1 MRPVSSC
8 GYCPSAF
15 LCKAVWLSRLAPYQP
30 QARNCLYRQYI
41 SSFAVG
47 QYSRSRK
54 GMCCPFRDDLRGAS
68 SSQLSNTRNA
78 KNRFSPML
86 FIFLPISIFFL
97 PSYSLFYFYP
107 IYCSTVPI
115 RGKSIGITELQP
127 GTVAWNST
135 VTEDLPFRASGSR
148 SAPVYPVQLP
158 PFSALT
164 GPLHSLT
171 SLPHKPSSPAK

>member
-15 LCKAVWLSRLAPYQP
+15 LCKAVWFSRLAPYQP

-54 GMCCPFRDDLRGAS
+54 GICCPLRDYLRGAS
-68 SSQLSNTRNA
+68 ASRSQEHPEQKEPFLPYVIYISPPLYIF
-78 KNRFSPML
+78 FSPRIL
-86 FIFLPISIFFL
+86 F
-97 PSYSLFYFYP
+97 FYFYP

-115 RGKSIGITELQP
+115 RGKSIGITGLQP
-127 GTVAWNST
+127 GTVSWNST
-135 VTEDLPFRASGSR
+135 GTVDLPFRAPRFLISPGI
-148 SAPVYPVQLP
+148 P
-158 PFSALT
+158 
-164 GPLHSLT
+164 
-171 SLPHKPSSPAK
+171 SPASAFLSPDRLPSIL